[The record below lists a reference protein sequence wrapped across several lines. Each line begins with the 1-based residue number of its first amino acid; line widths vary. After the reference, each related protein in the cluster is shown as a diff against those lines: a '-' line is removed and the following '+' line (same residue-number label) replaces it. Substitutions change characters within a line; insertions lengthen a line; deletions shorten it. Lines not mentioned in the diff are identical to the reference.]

1 MDHRLSCHRQPRWL
15 CAALCV
21 ALAVVALVLPACRG
35 LADEPTPSDVPPPTP
50 VDIRPTPDVEPT
62 AEAQIPTT
70 APALDLQTAS
80 ADELKDAAYKT
91 FRGGDFD
98 QTDKLLKLAE
108 AKAYDPELNRIDQSV
123 DQFIQQRHEFT
134 TDRKDSFN
142 KYVSN
147 VHKLQAANMPA
158 YAMDWVR
165 EAYVVANKPD
175 DFRHELWVDDLAQK
189 AIQQAS
195 DAEKANDWLSAVRL
209 YADLSAI
216 EPGVAK
222 WKDDLNEAA
231 FRLRLLADYAPDL
244 FKAKEDE
251 ASKERDKA
259 DALVNPTTQPGNKPA
274 TQPDDQDAFKTDW
287 HDTLKGIQ
295 FSMLREALFDV
306 HKYYYKDVSYK
317 TLMVGGL
324 QAIKALVTTP
334 GLDQAFPDLDNAE
347 KKNRFIAWIDQSL
360 LSAQQAKPEEE
371 ERMLSNVLYDIQT
384 NNNDTLELPEE
395 VVVNEF
401 AQGALNE
408 LDPYSSMIW
417 PSGMDDFNK
426 STQGEF
432 SGIGVQIELSDEGE
446 LKVVSPLED
455 SPAYKLGLEAG
466 DVITRINGKSAKGI
480 TTSQAVRNITGP
492 PGTNV
497 NLTIRHP
504 DGTSQ
509 DYNVRRDTIHV
520 ASLKGWRHEP
530 GGGWDYFIDPQDKI
544 AYLHLTNFTKSTADE
559 LDRATSELRDQGARA
574 IILDLRWNPGGLLS
588 AACAVSDKFLRSGVI
603 VSTRPDRDVPGQD
616 MPPVEAHDTPDDV
629 DLPLV
634 VLVNQISASASE
646 IVAGALKDQ
655 HRATIIGE
663 RTWGKGSVQMLFSV
677 DARAAFL
684 KLTTSHYYLPSGR
697 CIHREENSTVWGV
710 EPDLKVDMTAKQMTD
725 AIEARQ
731 DMDVLREANSP
742 AATQPAVA
750 AAAKPTTGPT
760 TRQAKKDLLAVD
772 SQLDAALLV
781 LRLQLE
787 SQSQTAA
794 APAPAGPG

>member
-1 MDHRLSCHRQPRWL
+1 MVYRLSSYRQPRWL
-15 CAALCV
+15 GAAPALSFWA
-21 ALAVVALVLPACRG
+21 ALAVATLGPLACRG
-35 LADEPTPSDVPPPTP
+35 FADE
-50 VDIRPTPDVEPT
+50 
-62 AEAQIPTT
+62 PTT
-70 APALDLQTAS
+70 APADTVVLNLQTAS
-80 ADELKDAAYKT
+80 ADELKDAAYKA
-91 FRGGDFD
+91 FRGGEFD

-108 AKAYDPELNRIDQSV
+108 ARTDDPGLDRIEQSV
-123 DQFIQQRHEFT
+123 GQFIQQRHQFT
-134 TDRKDSFN
+134 ADRKESFD
-142 KYVSN
+142 KYVAN
-147 VHKLQAANMPA
+147 VHKLEAANMPA

-165 EAYVVANKPD
+165 EAYVHSDNGDA
-175 DFRHELWVDDLAQK
+175 FRHELWVDELVQK
-189 AIQQAS
+189 AVQQAA
-195 DAEKANDWLSAVRL
+195 DAEKANDWLTAVRL

-231 FRLRLLADYAPDL
+231 FRLRLLNDYAPDL

-251 ASKERDKA
+251 ADKQREKA
-259 DALVNPTTQPGNKPA
+259 DALVSPTTQPAGKPT
-274 TQPDDQDAFKTDW
+274 TQPDEDAFKTDW

-306 HKYYYKDVSYK
+306 HKYYYKDISYK
-317 TLMVGGL
+317 TLLVGGL
-324 QAIKALVTTP
+324 GAIKSLVTTP
-334 GLDQAFPDLDNAE
+334 GLDQAFPKLDNAE
-347 KKNRFIAWIDQSL
+347 KRQRFVAWIDQTL
-360 LSAQQAKPEEE
+360 QSAQQAKPEEE
-371 ERMLSNVLYDIQT
+371 DRMLSNALYDMKT
-384 NNNDTLELPEE
+384 NNDDTLELPEE

-432 SGIGVQIELSDEGE
+432 SGIGVQIELSDDGE

-455 SPAYKLGLEAG
+455 SPAYKLGIEAG

-492 PGTNV
+492 PGTTI

-504 DGTSQ
+504 DGTSK
-509 DYNVRRDTIHV
+509 DYAVRRETIHV
-520 ASLKGWRHEP
+520 ASLKGWQHEP
-530 GGGWDYFIDPQDKI
+530 GGGWDYFIDPQEKI
-544 AYLHLTNFTKSTADE
+544 AYLNLTNFTKSTADE
-559 LDRATSELRDQGARA
+559 LDRATAELRDQGARA

-634 VLVNQISASASE
+634 VVVNQISASASE

-710 EPDLKVDMTAKQMTD
+710 EPDLKVDMSAKQMTE

-731 DMDVLREANSP
+731 ERDVLREAGSP
-742 AATQPAVA
+742 ADADTGP
-750 AAAKPTTGPT
+750 AKPTTGPT
-760 TRQAKKDLLAVD
+760 TREAKKNLLDVD